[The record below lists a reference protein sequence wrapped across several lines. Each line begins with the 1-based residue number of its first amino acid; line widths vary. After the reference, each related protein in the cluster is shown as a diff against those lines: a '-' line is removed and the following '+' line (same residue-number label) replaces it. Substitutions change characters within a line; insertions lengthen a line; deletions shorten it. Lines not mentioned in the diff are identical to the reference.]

1 MAWNYNAIWLLKY
14 KMKIESKW
22 FTYEE
27 LTHTDKN
34 VDNSPNEK
42 QVANLQKLVTNVLD
56 PLREMYGKP
65 ININS
70 GFRSAEVNKLVGGV
84 STSGHLLGTS
94 ADLDCNCNKE
104 LYNLIKEHFQFRQL
118 INEFGFKWVHVEF
131 REGDNKKQLIKT

>member
-1 MAWNYNAIWLLKY
+1 
-14 KMKIESKW
+14 MKIQSKW

-34 VDNSPNEK
+34 VSNVPNEK

-56 PLREMYGKP
+56 PLREMYGKA
-65 ININS
+65 ITVNS
-70 GFRSAEVNKLVGGV
+70 GFRSSEVNKLVKG
-84 STSGHLLGTS
+84 SKTSGHLLGTC
-94 ADLDCNCNKE
+94 ADLNCNNNKI
-104 LYNLIKEHFQFRQL
+104 LYDLIKEHFQFRQL